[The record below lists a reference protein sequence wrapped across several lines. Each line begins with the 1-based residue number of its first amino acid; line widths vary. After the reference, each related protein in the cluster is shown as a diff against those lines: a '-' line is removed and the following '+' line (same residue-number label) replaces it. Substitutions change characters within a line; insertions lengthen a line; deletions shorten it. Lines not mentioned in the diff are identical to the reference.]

1 MIKLY
6 LTMFG
11 GGGGG
16 SGGGTGGGTGGGS
29 KKSSVKLGD
38 EINSS
43 KGIKK
48 DQEYL
53 ITTNKGERTIRTG
66 AQLLKQIED
75 KTLKYDDDIYHWVSS
90 KGSYT
95 IRRITRRKK

>member
-16 SGGGTGGGTGGGS
+16 SGGGTGGGS
-29 KKSSVKLGD
+29 EKSSVKLGD

-43 KGIKK
+43 RGIKK

-53 ITTNKGERTIRTG
+53 ITTNKGEKTIRTG
-66 AQLLKQIED
+66 EQLLKQID
-75 KTLKYDDDIYHWVSS
+75 NKTLEYDDDIYHWVSA

>member
-43 KGIKK
+43 KGI
-48 DQEYL
+48 
-53 ITTNKGERTIRTG
+53 ITLEGIRF
-66 AQLLKQIED
+66 
-75 KTLKYDDDIYHWVSS
+75 
-90 KGSYT
+90 
-95 IRRITRRKK
+95 